1 MNGRLAMHETLD
13 LHELVGLKDVCARKA
28 SAMQMMVQDPQLRH
42 FLQQDLQSSR
52 DSQGSATWQH
62 DGRQAVMYSARAIHN
77 R

>member
-42 FLQQDLQSSR
+42 FLQQDIQSSTR
-52 DSQGSATWQH
+52 HAQEIQQLLSSTMG
-62 DGRQAVMYSARAIHN
+62 GRQ
-77 R
+77 